1 MSKSLSKDQQIKK
14 KVRDTP
20 EWKQLRIDIQEE
32 YDNKDPITN
41 KKLIKGFNVH
51 HCCMKTEEYDNLD
64 IERFRPHNKKTHD
77 FIHWLFRYYVKDHDI
92 LDRIKEEL
100 DLMEQL
106 N

>member
-1 MSKSLSKDQQIKK
+1 MTKEQQIKK

-20 EWKQLRIDIQEE
+20 EWKQLRIDIQDE

-51 HCCMKTEEYDNLD
+51 HCCMKTEEYDNLAM
-64 IERFRPHNKKTHD
+64 ERFRPHNRQTHE
-77 FIHWLFRYYVKDHDI
+77 FIHWLYRYYVKDPDI
-92 LDRIKEEL
+92 LNRIKKEL
-100 DLMEQL
+100 DLMVEF